1 MCFIFYYSLYFYDIV
16 YKYILKIYR
25 IFKIKKKEGNIGFL
39 EIDILI

>member
-1 MCFIFYYSLYFYDIV
+1 MCFIFYYSSYFYDIV

-25 IFKIKKKEGNIGFL
+25 IFKIKKKGNIGFL